1 MNKRRRIGFWIV
13 LLAAGGLVGAPRGY
27 AAQNLEQLLEQTRT
41 IHAQEAQENAERER
55 KFEADRDHQA
65 GLLAQAEDE
74 TKKMEATSHQLSA
87 EYDSNDKQISEMEA
101 QLKDRAGNL
110 GELFGVTRQVA
121 GDISNLLDQSM
132 ISAQFPDREDF
143 FKKLASSKEL
153 PSTAKLERM
162 WFEIQRE
169 MTEQG
174 RVALLQSKIVEKDG
188 SIKDADVV
196 RIGPFIAMS
205 NGRYLSY
212 IPDQKVLRV
221 LSRQPPSEFTR
232 AAERLQNA
240 KSGYVLAAVDPARGV
255 LLNLYVERPDLWE
268 RIQRGQAVGY
278 VIIAVGVIGALCAA
292 YQFIFLLG
300 ARFAVKRQLDHIET
314 PTDDNPL
321 GRVLL
326 AFKGDPMRSEVAAE
340 VAELKI
346 SEAVLREVPRLERFQ
361 AFLRL
366 AVAAGP
372 LLGLIGTVIGMIIT
386 FQSITESGSSDPKLM
401 AAGIGQ
407 AMIATVLGLSIAVP
421 LLFINAGLTAMSKQ
435 IVQVLDEQSTGLL
448 AENIERKEKL
458 HAA

>member
-1 MNKRRRIGFWIV
+1 MNYRRIVSPAISLV
-13 LLAAGGLVGAPRGY
+13 MLLAALSTAY
-27 AAQNLEQLLEQTRT
+27 AAQNLQELLEQTRT
-41 IHAQEAQENAERER
+41 IHAQEEQENAERQHR
-55 KFEADRDHQA
+55 FEADRDHQA
-65 GLLAQAEDE
+65 ALLSQAQEE
-74 TKKMEATSHQLSA
+74 TKALEGASHQLSS
-87 EYDSNDKQISEMEA
+87 EYDANDKAISTLEA
-101 QLKDRAGNL
+101 QLKDREGNL

-121 GDISNLLDQSM
+121 GDLSTVLDQSM
-132 ISAQFPDREDF
+132 ISGQFPDREDF
-143 FKKLASSKEL
+143 FRKLASSKEL
-153 PSTAKLERM
+153 PSSPKLERM

-174 RVALLQSKIVEKDG
+174 QVAQLHTKIVENDG
-188 SIKDADVV
+188 SAKDAEVV

-205 NGRYLSY
+205 EGRYLTYS
-212 IPDQKVLRV
+212 PEEKSLRV
-221 LSRQPPSEFTR
+221 LSRQPPHEFTS
-232 AAERLQNA
+232 AASGLQEA
-240 KSGYVLAAVDPARGV
+240 KSGYVLSAVDPARGV
-255 LLNLYVERPDLWE
+255 LLNLYVERPNLWE

-278 VIIAVGVIGALCAA
+278 VIIAVGVIGALCAI
-292 YQFIFLLG
+292 YQFFFLLG
-300 ARFAVKRQLDHIET
+300 VRFAVRRQLENIGT
-314 PTDDNPL
+314 PTADNPL

-326 AFKGDPMRSEVAAE
+326 AFKGDPTQSETDAE

-421 LLFINAGLTAMSKQ
+421 LLFVNAGLTAMSKQ

-448 AENIERKEKL
+448 AENIERKGKL
-458 HAA
+458 RAA